1 MDALR
6 AGRAKTYIPD
16 CLVPHDPETGKVIR
30 PNPFDDRYFA
40 SDNDMSENAD
50 NKVNV
55 VQPTIPHD
63 SYLASYCTALT

>member
-55 VQPTIPHD
+55 V
-63 SYLASYCTALT
+63 